1 MPGFEISQIVI
12 TIVVLCMFLWRMSY
26 GAGNGLFA
34 EATGLVAVLA
44 AVASVY
50 YIIKIAGSVI
60 TANLGGVF
68 SKIGYL
74 VVAFIIYIVM
84 STLGEKLRKIKEI
97 PILGGL
103 DRLLGA
109 ILGAVESV
117 VIFKFITYITG
128 IMILPVFVKTVE
140 QFYTFVKSQI
150 L

>member
-128 IMILPVFVKTVE
+128 IMILPVFV
-140 QFYTFVKSQI
+140 
-150 L
+150 

>member
-12 TIVVLCMFLWRMSY
+12 TIVMLCMFLWRMSY

-109 ILGAVESV
+109 ILGSVESV